1 MHIVLKEM
9 ALENFMMYAAKTFTF
24 FDVTKIMAENG
35 RGKSSIVNAYTWLMF
50 NCDYELKDN
59 PQIRRMV
66 DGKTVDDTDV
76 VVEAV
81 FDIDGKKVKAK
92 KVQKRKY
99 GKDGISYKDDNSYY
113 INDAPKTMTAFNEYF
128 DIDMSVLRI
137 CSNINAFIS
146 QKPAEMR
153 EFLFSMADDVKDLE
167 IAIQSPSLIELVPLL
182 EKYSAEEIEAMNKA
196 TRAKIVKEL
205 PILDGQIIEK
215 ERDVQI
221 RSTIDVSE
229 LELLRNSLK
238 EQLEKNIKEQA
249 ESDGPSAYEKLADEI
264 MKLQTMKQSLQ
275 HKADEELNLKKQ
287 ATQERLEILTVD
299 LHEATKK
306 VNTLLLSV
314 QSAETILESKIEE
327 RKKQAEL
334 WKEASQ
340 REFDENSLICAYCGQ
355 EYPQE
360 KQAVMKADFE
370 KHKAEE
376 IKAITEKG
384 MVLKAEIDRKTSEL
398 SALKEKHEQAK
409 KELFEAR
416 NLYEGAEKT
425 YKSLPLS
432 VDISDL
438 DEVKEINSKLVKTTM
453 LIQSY
458 TSNSEVKKQL
468 KTEENE
474 IRQKLLDCET
484 EIAKSDTTADEI
496 RLEKLKTDRED
507 LVQSQADAEKILY
520 LLGELSKVKNNA
532 LSDAINGKFTS
543 VKWKLWELN
552 KSGGYKNVCV
562 PMYDGKSILDI
573 ASNKGNRI
581 LGKIDICN
589 SIQKYKKINV
599 PIFLDDVENLDSNNQ
614 QKIANMVDCQLI
626 MLAVNDNKD
635 LEVLE
640 GVRRK

>member
-1 MHIVLKEM
+1 MHIVLKELN
-9 ALENFMMYAAKTFTF
+9 LENFMLYAAKS
-24 FDVTKIMAENG
+24 FDFYDFTKIKAENG
-35 RGKSSIVNAYTWLMF
+35 KGKSSIVNAYMWLMF
-50 NCDYELKDN
+50 NCDYDLKDN
-59 PQIRRMV
+59 PQIRRMAE
-66 DGKTVDDTDV
+66 GQPVDDTDV
-76 VVEAV
+76 MVEAV
-81 FDIDGKKVKAK
+81 FDIDGREVKAK

-99 GKDGISYKDDNSYY
+99 SKDGISYKDDNSYF
-113 INDAPKTMTAFNEYF
+113 INDVPKTMTAFNEYF
-128 DIDMSVLRI
+128 DIDMSVFKM

-409 KELFEAR
+409 KELFETR
-416 NLYEGAEKT
+416 NLYEGAEKA

-458 TSNSEVKKQL
+458 ISNSEVKKQL

-474 IRQKLLDCET
+474 IRQKLSECEA
-484 EIAKSDTTADEI
+484 EIAKSDTTADET
-496 RLEKLKTDRED
+496 RLEKLKTDREN

-520 LLGELSKVKNNA
+520 LLGELSKTKNEV
-532 LSDAINGKFTS
+532 LSGAINSKFAS

-562 PMYDGKSILDI
+562 PLYDGKSILDI

-589 SIQKYKKINV
+589 SIQKYEKINV

>member
-35 RGKSSIVNAYTWLMF
+35 RGKSSIVNAYMWLMF

-76 VVEAV
+76 MVEAV
-81 FDIDGKKVKAK
+81 FNINGKEVKAK

-113 INDAPKTMTAFNEYF
+113 INDVPKTMTAFNEYF

-153 EFLFSMADDVKDLE
+153 EFLFSMADDITDLS
-167 IAIQSPSLIELVPLL
+167 IAINSFELGELIPLL

-196 TRAKIVKEL
+196 TKAKIAKEL
-205 PILDGQIIEK
+205 PILDGQILEK
-215 ERDVQI
+215 ERDVQTK
-221 RSTIDVSE
+221 SAIDVSAM
-229 LELLRNSLK
+229 ELLRNKLK
-238 EQLEKNIKEQA
+238 EELKTNLEKQA
-249 ESDGPSAYEKLADEI
+249 ENDTSGTYEKLADEI
-264 MKLQTMKQSLQ
+264 MKLKVVQQGLQ
-275 HKADEELNLKKQ
+275 RSADEELNNKRKELSVKRNELS
-287 ATQERLEILTVD
+287 ATVYEKS
-299 LHEATKK
+299 KK
-306 VNTLLLSV
+306 VNTLFLEV
-314 QSAETILESKIEE
+314 QNLEQYIDYKNEE

-334 WKEASQ
+334 WREAST
-340 REFDENSLICAYCGQ
+340 RKFDETSLVCAYCGQ
-355 EYPQE
+355 AYPPE
-360 KQAVMKADFE
+360 KQVVMKADFE
-370 KHKAEE
+370 KHKSEE
-376 IKAITEKG
+376 IQAITAKG
-384 MVLKAEIDRKTSEL
+384 MALKAEIEEKTATLTKYRVEH
-398 SALKEKHEQAK
+398 EKANADLTAVKNE
-409 KELFEAR
+409 FEAID
-416 NLYEGAEKT
+416 AECKA
-425 YKSLPLS
+425 LPIRS
-432 VDISDL
+432 DISDTAEYRKIEE
-438 DEVKEINSKLVKTTM
+438 DIKAKEILM
-453 LIQSY
+453 QAC
-458 TSNSEVKKQL
+458 TSNSDFKKQL
-468 KTEENE
+468 KVEENE
-474 IRQKLLDCET
+474 LRQKLAECET
-484 EIAKSDTTADEI
+484 EIAKSDTTADEE
-496 RLEKLKTDRED
+496 RLEKLKDD
-507 LVQSQADAEKILY
+507 KANLVQEHADAERILY

-589 SIQKYKKINV
+589 SIQKYEKINV

-614 QKIANMVDCQLI
+614 QKIASMIDCQLI

-640 GVRRK
+640 GVIRK

>member
-1 MHIVLKEM
+1 MHIVLKELN
-9 ALENFMMYAAKTFTF
+9 LENFMLYAAKS
-24 FDVTKIMAENG
+24 FDFYDFTKIKAENG
-35 RGKSSIVNAYTWLMF
+35 KGKSSIVNAYMWLMF
-50 NCDYELKDN
+50 NCDYDLKDN
-59 PQIRRMV
+59 PQIRRMAE
-66 DGKTVDDTDV
+66 GQPVDDTDV
-76 VVEAV
+76 MVEAV
-81 FDIDGKKVKAK
+81 FDIDGREVKAK

-99 GKDGISYKDDNSYY
+99 GKDGISYKDDNSYF
-113 INDAPKTMTAFNEYF
+113 INDVPKTMTAFNEYF
-128 DIDMSVLRI
+128 DIDMSVFKM

-167 IAIQSPSLIELVPLL
+167 IAIQSSSLIELVPLL

-221 RSTIDVSE
+221 RSSIDVSE

-238 EQLEKNIKEQA
+238 EQLEKNIKEQT
-249 ESDGPSAYEKLADEI
+249 ENNSPSAYEKLADEI

-287 ATQERLEILTVD
+287 AAQERLEILTVD

-370 KHKAEE
+370 KHKSEE
-376 IKAITEKG
+376 IQAITAKG
-384 MVLKAEIDRKTSEL
+384 TALKAEIE
-398 SALKEKHEQAK
+398 
-409 KELFEAR
+409 
-416 NLYEGAEKT
+416 EKT
-425 YKSLPLS
+425 ATLTKYRVEHEKANADLTAVKNEFETIDAECKALPTRS
-432 VDISDL
+432 DISDVAEYRKIEE
-438 DEVKEINSKLVKTTM
+438 DIKAKEILM
-453 LIQSY
+453 QAC
-458 TSNSEVKKQL
+458 TSNSDFKKQL

-532 LSDAINGKFTS
+532 LSDAINSKFAS

-562 PMYDGKSILDI
+562 PLYDGKSILDI

-589 SIQKYKKINV
+589 SIQKYEKINV

-640 GVRRK
+640 GVR

>member
-76 VVEAV
+76 MVEAV
-81 FDIDGKKVKAK
+81 FNINGKEVKAK

-113 INDAPKTMTAFNEYF
+113 INDVPKTMTAFNEYF

-153 EFLFSMADDVKDLE
+153 EFLFSMADDITDLS
-167 IAIQSPSLIELVPLL
+167 IAINSFELGELIPLL

-196 TRAKIVKEL
+196 TKAKIAKEL
-205 PILDGQIIEK
+205 PVLDGQILEK
-215 ERDVQI
+215 ERDVQTK
-221 RSTIDVSE
+221 SAIDVSAM
-229 LELLRNSLK
+229 ELLRNNLK
-238 EQLEKNIKEQA
+238 EELKTNLEKQA
-249 ESDGPSAYEKLADEI
+249 ENDTSGTYEKLADEI
-264 MKLQTMKQSLQ
+264 MKLKVVQQGLQ
-275 HKADEELNLKKQ
+275 RLAEDELNNKRKELSVKRNELS
-287 ATQERLEILTVD
+287 ATFYEKS
-299 LHEATKK
+299 KK
-306 VNTLLLSV
+306 VNMLFLEV
-314 QSAETILESKIEE
+314 QNIEQYIDCKNEE

-334 WKEASQ
+334 WKEAST
-340 REFDENSLICAYCGQ
+340 RKFDETSLVCAYCGQ
-355 EYPQE
+355 TYPLEQQE
-360 KQAVMKADFE
+360 AMKADFE
-370 KHKAEE
+370 KHKSEE
-376 IKAITEKG
+376 IQAITAKG
-384 MVLKAEIDRKTSEL
+384 TALKAEIEEKTATLTKYRVEH
-398 SALKEKHEQAK
+398 EKANADLTAVKNE
-409 KELFEAR
+409 FEAID
-416 NLYEGAEKT
+416 AECKA
-425 YKSLPLS
+425 LPTRS
-432 VDISDL
+432 DISDVAEYRKIEE
-438 DEVKEINSKLVKTTM
+438 DIKAKEILM
-453 LIQSY
+453 QAC
-458 TSNSEVKKQL
+458 TSNSGFKRQL
-468 KTEENE
+468 KEEENE
-474 IRQKLLDCET
+474 LCQKLAECET
-484 EIAKSDTTADEI
+484 EIAKSDTTADEE
-496 RLEKLKTDRED
+496 RLEKLKDD
-507 LVQSQADAEKILY
+507 NANLVQEHADAERILY

>member
-76 VVEAV
+76 MVEAV
-81 FDIDGKKVKAK
+81 FNINGKEVKAK

-113 INDAPKTMTAFNEYF
+113 INDVPKTMTAFNEYF

-532 LSDAINGKFTS
+532 LSDAINSKFAS

-562 PMYDGKSILDI
+562 PLYDGKSILDI
-573 ASNKGNRI
+573 TSNKGNRI

-589 SIQKYKKINV
+589 SIQKYEKINV

-626 MLAVNDNKD
+626 MLAVNDNTD

-640 GVRRK
+640 GVR

>member
-1 MHIVLKEM
+1 MHIVLKELN
-9 ALENFMMYAAKTFTF
+9 LENFMLYAAKS
-24 FDVTKIMAENG
+24 FDFYDFTKIKAENG
-35 RGKSSIVNAYTWLMF
+35 KGKSSIVNAYTWLMF

-59 PQIRRMV
+59 PQIRRMAE
-66 DGKTVDDTDV
+66 GQPVDDTDV
-76 VVEAV
+76 MVEAV
-81 FDIDGKKVKAK
+81 FDIDGREVKAK

-99 GKDGISYKDDNSYY
+99 SKDGISYKDDNSYF
-113 INDAPKTMTAFNEYF
+113 INDVPKTMTAFNEYF
-128 DIDMSVLRI
+128 DIDMSVFKM

-409 KELFEAR
+409 KELFETR
-416 NLYEGAEKT
+416 NLYEGAEKA

-458 TSNSEVKKQL
+458 ISNSEVKKQL

-474 IRQKLLDCET
+474 IRQKLSECEA
-484 EIAKSDTTADEI
+484 EIAKSDTTADET
-496 RLEKLKTDRED
+496 RLEKLKTDREN

-520 LLGELSKVKNNA
+520 LLGELSKTKNEV
-532 LSDAINGKFTS
+532 LSGAINSKFAS

-562 PMYDGKSILDI
+562 PLYDGKSILDI

-589 SIQKYKKINV
+589 SIQKYEKINV

-640 GVRRK
+640 GVR

>member
-1 MHIVLKEM
+1 MHIVLKELK
-9 ALENFMMYAAKTFTF
+9 LENFMLYATKS
-24 FDVTKIMAENG
+24 FDFYNFTKIKAENG
-35 RGKSSIVNAYTWLMF
+35 KGKSSIVNAYMWLMF
-50 NCDYELKDN
+50 NCDYDLKDN
-59 PQIRRMV
+59 PQIRRMAE
-66 DGKTVDDTDV
+66 GEPVDDTDV
-76 VVEAV
+76 MVEAV
-81 FDIDGKKVKAK
+81 FDIDGREVKAK

-99 GKDGISYKDDNSYY
+99 GKDGISYKDDNSYF
-113 INDAPKTMTAFNEYF
+113 INDVPKTMTAFNEYF
-128 DIDMSVLRI
+128 DIDMSAFKM

-146 QKPAEMR
+146 QKPIEMR

-167 IAIQSPSLIELVPLL
+167 IAMQSPSLIELVPLL

-196 TRAKIVKEL
+196 TKAKIVKEL

-221 RSTIDVSE
+221 RSSIDVSE
-229 LELLRNSLK
+229 LELLRNGLK
-238 EQLEKNIKEQA
+238 EQLEKNIKEQT

-275 HKADEELNLKKQ
+275 HKADKELDLKKQ
-287 ATQERLEILTVD
+287 AAQERLEILTAD
-299 LHEATKK
+299 FHEATKK

-314 QSAETILESKIEE
+314 QSAETALEGKVEE

-340 REFDENSLICAYCGQ
+340 REFDENNLICAYCGQ

-384 MVLKAEIDRKTSEL
+384 MTLKTEIDKKTSEL
-398 SALKEKHEQAK
+398 SVLKEKHEQAK

-416 NLYEGAEKT
+416 NLYEGAEKV
-425 YKSLPLS
+425 YKALPLS

-438 DEVKEINSKLVKTTM
+438 DEVKEINNKLVKTTM
-453 LIQSY
+453 SIQSY

-474 IRQKLLDCET
+474 IRQKLSDCEA
-484 EIAKSDTTADEI
+484 EIAKSDTTADET
-496 RLEKLKTDRED
+496 RLEKLKADRED

-520 LLGELSKVKNNA
+520 LLGELSKAKNET
-532 LSDAINGKFTS
+532 LSSVINNKFAN

-562 PMYDGKSILDI
+562 PLYDGKSIIDI
-573 ASNKGNRI
+573 SSNKGNKI
-581 LGKIDICN
+581 LGKVDICN
-589 SIQKYKKINV
+589 SIQRYKKINV
-599 PIFLDDVENLDSNNQ
+599 PIFLDDCESLDVLNQ
-614 QKIANMVDCQLI
+614 KKVAEMVDSQLV
-626 MLAVNDNKD
+626 MLIVDNCGS
-635 LEVLE
+635 LEVKE
-640 GVRRK
+640 GEK

>member
-9 ALENFMMYAAKTFTF
+9 TLENFMMYAAKTFTF

-76 VVEAV
+76 MVEAV
-81 FDIDGKKVKAK
+81 FNVNGKEVKAK

-113 INDAPKTMTAFNEYF
+113 INDVPKTMTAFNEYF
-128 DIDMSVLRI
+128 DIEMSVLRI

-153 EFLFSMADDVKDLE
+153 EFLFSMADDITDLS
-167 IAIQSPSLIELVPLL
+167 IAINSFELGELIPLL

-196 TRAKIVKEL
+196 TKAKIAKEL
-205 PILDGQIIEK
+205 PILDGQILEK
-215 ERDVQI
+215 ERDVQTK
-221 RSTIDVSE
+221 SAIDVSAM
-229 LELLRNSLK
+229 ELLRNNLK
-238 EQLEKNIKEQA
+238 EELKTNLEKQA
-249 ESDGPSAYEKLADEI
+249 ENDTSRTYEKLADEI
-264 MKLQTMKQSLQ
+264 MKLKVVQQGLQ
-275 HKADEELNLKKQ
+275 RSADEELDSKRKKLSIKRNELS
-287 ATQERLEILTVD
+287 ATMYEKN
-299 LHEATKK
+299 KK
-306 VNTLLLSV
+306 VNTLFLEV
-314 QSAETILESKIEE
+314 QNLEQYIDYKNDE

-334 WKEASQ
+334 WKEAST
-340 REFDENSLICAYCGQ
+340 RKFDETSLVCAYCGQ
-355 EYPQE
+355 TYPPE
-360 KQAVMKADFE
+360 KQAAMKADFE
-370 KHKAEE
+370 KHKNEE
-376 IKAITEKG
+376 IQAVTAKG
-384 MVLKAEIDRKTSEL
+384 MALKAEIEEKTA
-398 SALKEKHEQAK
+398 ALTKYRAEHEKANADLTAVKNE
-409 KELFEAR
+409 FEAID
-416 NLYEGAEKT
+416 AECKA
-425 YKSLPLS
+425 LPIRS
-432 VDISDL
+432 DISDTAEYRKIEE
-438 DEVKEINSKLVKTTM
+438 DIKAKEILM
-453 LIQSY
+453 QAC
-458 TSNSEVKKQL
+458 TSNSDFKKQL
-468 KTEENE
+468 KAEENE
-474 IRQKLLDCET
+474 LRQKLAECET
-484 EIAKSDTTADEI
+484 EIAKSDTTADEE
-496 RLEKLKTDRED
+496 RLEKLRDD
-507 LVQSQADAEKILY
+507 NANLVQEQADAERILY

-532 LSDAINGKFTS
+532 LSDAINSKFTS

-589 SIQKYKKINV
+589 SIQKYEKINV

>member
-1 MHIVLKEM
+1 MHIVLKELN
-9 ALENFMMYAAKTFTF
+9 LENFMLYAAKS
-24 FDVTKIMAENG
+24 FDFYDFTKIKAENG
-35 RGKSSIVNAYTWLMF
+35 KGKSSIVNAYTWLMF

-59 PQIRRMV
+59 PQIRRMA

-76 VVEAV
+76 MVEAV
-81 FDIDGKKVKAK
+81 FNINGKEVKAK

-113 INDAPKTMTAFNEYF
+113 INDVPKTMTAFNEYF

-221 RSTIDVSE
+221 RSSIDVSE

-238 EQLEKNIKEQA
+238 EQLEKNIKEQT
-249 ESDGPSAYEKLADEI
+249 ENNSPSAYEKLADEI

-287 ATQERLEILTVD
+287 AAQERLEILTVD

-496 RLEKLKTDRED
+496 RLEKLKMDRED

-520 LLGELSKVKNNA
+520 LLGELSKAKNEA
-532 LSDAINGKFTS
+532 LSGAINSKFAS

-552 KSGGYKNVCV
+552 KSGGYKDVCV
-562 PMYDGKSILDI
+562 PLYDGKSILDI

-589 SIQKYKKINV
+589 SIQKYEKINV

-614 QKIANMVDCQLI
+614 QKIANIVDCQLI